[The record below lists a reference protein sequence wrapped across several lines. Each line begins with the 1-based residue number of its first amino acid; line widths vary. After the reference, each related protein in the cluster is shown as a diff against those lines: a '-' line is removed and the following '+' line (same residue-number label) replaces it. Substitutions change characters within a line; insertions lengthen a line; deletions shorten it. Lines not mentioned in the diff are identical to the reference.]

1 MENSVGA
8 RLREERNRLRLS
20 QTAFADLAGITKTT
34 QGNYET
40 NKRSPDAAYLAA
52 VAEHGV
58 DVQYVVTGAHVSGTG
73 VAVDAVKSAV
83 EKAYTM
89 VTATDMAITPA
100 QLAAM
105 VLALLPEMKP
115 EPATDPAPSGGG
127 GPRVHGDGNMV
138 ASGSGIT
145 QVGGRAKISHIKKMK
160 FN

>member
-1 MENSVGA
+1 MESSVGA
-8 RLREERNRLRLS
+8 RLRDERTRLNLS
-20 QTAFADLAGITKTT
+20 QSAFADVAGVTKTT

-52 VAEHGV
+52 VAQHGV
-58 DVQYVVTGAHVSGTG
+58 DVQYVITGQRSAHSG

-83 EKAYTM
+83 EKAFTM
-89 VTATDMAITPA
+89 VSASNMAVTPA

-105 VLALLPEMKP
+105 VVAFLPESQ
-115 EPATDPAPSGGG
+115 PAPVDDPTPSGG

-145 QVGGRAKISHIKKMK
+145 QVGGRARIRTGKK
-160 FN
+160 